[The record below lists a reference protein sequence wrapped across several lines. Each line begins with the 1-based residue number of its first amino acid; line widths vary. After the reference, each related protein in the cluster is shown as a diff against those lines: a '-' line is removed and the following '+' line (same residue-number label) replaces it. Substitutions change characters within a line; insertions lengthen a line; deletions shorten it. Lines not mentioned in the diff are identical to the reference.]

1 MIQNRRIVGVVTHVL
16 VKAKYRGTW
25 DFLKNKKGKF
35 YAVTYDCRKPD
46 RTCHVMGM
54 FPHRTQEL
62 ELTAEAILA
71 KNGSSGYT
79 LIAFQA
85 DDWNRDFSPWKS
97 SKLDSSFSGGAVQTL
112 TYIQDSVIPQIKATH
127 GIDCPIYLMGY
138 SLAGLFSLWSAFQT
152 DVFAGAASCSG
163 SLWYPEF
170 LSYVKENVVGKPSKK
185 FYLSL
190 GGKESHTKNL
200 LMASIADRTQE
211 CVQLLREYHQVKYEL
226 NPGGHFAD
234 PGKRLAKAVEWLL
247 TNT

>member
-1 MIQNRRIVGVVTHVL
+1 MQLHTIVENQTG
-16 VKAKYRGTW
+16 
-25 DFLKNKKGKF
+25 
-35 YAVTYDCRKPD
+35 P
-46 RTCHVMGM
+46 VMLWGM

-85 DDWNRDFSPWKS
+85 D
-97 SKLDSSFSGGAVQTL
+97 
-112 TYIQDSVIPQIKATH
+112 
-127 GIDCPIYLMGY
+127 
-138 SLAGLFSLWSAFQT
+138 
-152 DVFAGAASCSG
+152 VFAGAASCSG

-170 LSYVKENVVGKPSKK
+170 LSYVKENAVGKPSKK

-200 LMASIADRTQE
+200 LMASIADRTRE

-226 NPGGHFAD
+226 NSGGHFAD

>member
-1 MIQNRRIVGVVTHVL
+1 MQLHTIVENQTG
-16 VKAKYRGTW
+16 
-25 DFLKNKKGKF
+25 
-35 YAVTYDCRKPD
+35 P
-46 RTCHVMGM
+46 VMLWGM